1 MHKKSALFLNFFK
14 FQSSAFLSQVV
25 PFLSHSIIRK
35 DEFVYEIGEFSED
48 IYFLFRG
55 MVTLEDD
62 NNNALLS
69 LLPGGCFGDIEVFKQ
84 INRIFNA
91 KCVQKSSII
100 VMDFNLLDSIKI
112 SFPIVWHE
120 MKVQAYENHKIL
132 MILQKHYNVIKNL
145 DLEVLGIKNLKDIE
159 NFVDIQTMPDMED
172 CEK

>member
-1 MHKKSALFLNFFK
+1 
-14 FQSSAFLSQVV
+14 
-25 PFLSHSIIRK
+25 
-35 DEFVYEIGEFSED
+35 
-48 IYFLFRG
+48 

-112 SFPIVWHE
+112 NFPIVWHE